1 MTDTKQVQVAT
12 YAYVP
17 ISACTHKFIS
27 KKAERRHPFVF
38 FTFCYVFRAITLSL
52 FHLNGSA
59 CVFKTDFWQLYRE
72 RSNIIP
78 VHFFPGAHQVI
89 SLSRPL
95 VCTP

>member
-1 MTDTKQVQVAT
+1 MTNKKYVQVAT

-27 KKAERRHPFVF
+27 KKLKGDTHVF

-78 VHFFPGAHQVI
+78 VHFFPRAHQVI
-89 SLSRPL
+89 SQSRPL